1 MSGYT
6 PSEKPGTDTTGLVLG
21 ILVTLFCCLPFGI
34 VAIVKAAQVSSL
46 AAGGNFEAARK
57 ASDDAKRW
65 SWIAFGLGLVVIV
78 LYVLVVVAVGTS
90 SSDF

>member
-34 VAIVKAAQVSSL
+34 VAIVKAVQGDGAGAKKWAGIG
-46 AAGGNFEAARK
+46 AAVG
-57 ASDDAKRW
+57 
-65 SWIAFGLGLVVIV
+65 VVLIV
-78 LYVLVVVAVGTS
+78 LYIILIAVGAVSMGGSTTTY
-90 SSDF
+90 